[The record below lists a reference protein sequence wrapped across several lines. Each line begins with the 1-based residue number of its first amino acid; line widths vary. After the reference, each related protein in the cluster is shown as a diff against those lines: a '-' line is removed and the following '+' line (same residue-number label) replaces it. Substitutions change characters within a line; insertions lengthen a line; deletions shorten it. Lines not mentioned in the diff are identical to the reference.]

1 MRNPQIMWAQN
12 DDYIYVDIHVEPN
25 NDNEIK
31 ITNEGVFFKQ
41 GEYECNLVLH
51 ANIIEDE
58 SKYSGKRIYE
68 FKLKKDDDYEWVQ
81 LLKDKY
87 TYNVKINWDK
97 FDIDEDEYEM
107 SGNDDMSDGMPDMGG
122 GMPDMASMMA
132 GMGAENGMPDMSDMM
147 GQCCEDENCE
157 DCDDGSEGD
166 DGSVVVGDDDGSED
180 DDGSVVV
187 VDDDGSEDDDGSVVV
202 VDEKS
207 TE

>member
-1 MRNPQIMWAQN
+1 MWAQN

-41 GEYECNLVLH
+41 GEYQCNLVLH

-107 SGNDDMSDGMPDMGG
+107 SGNDDVSDGMPDMGG
-122 GMPDMASMMA
+122 GMSDMASMMA
-132 GMGAENGMPDMSDMM
+132 GMGGENGMPDMSDMM

-157 DCDDGSEGD
+157 DENCEDENCEDENCEGCDDGSEG
-166 DGSVVVGDDDGSED
+166 D

-187 VDDDGSEDDDGSVVV
+187 VDDDDDLEEDGSVVV